1 MRIVVCIKAV
11 KKSLIDSNSVGY
23 IINPYDLYSLMCALT
38 IKKEDNSAEINGW
51 KGNKECYKSM
61 LCFRCG

>member
-23 IINPYDLYSLMCALT
+23 IINPYDLYSLMCAWT
-38 IKKEDNSAEINGW
+38 IKKEDNSAEIVCVLMGG
-51 KGNKECYKSM
+51 KK
-61 LCFRCG
+61 